1 MALTSR
7 LHRGTGLHASE
18 VVHHATGDIASN
30 CIVSRLEQD
39 KCWRDRHAYVCL
51 RYPGTSL
58 PGWAAIMILLNRM
71 SLRLPFYW
79 FPGFF
84 LWNG

>member
-1 MALTSR
+1 
-7 LHRGTGLHASE
+7 
-18 VVHHATGDIASN
+18 
-30 CIVSRLEQD
+30 
-39 KCWRDRHAYVCL
+39 
-51 RYPGTSL
+51 
-58 PGWAAIMILLNRM
+58 MILLNRM